1 MLLVGTILVLLFSKQ
16 TIFYFIH
23 IDTNIM
29 AYTLSTNN
37 DVQIL
42 RIDDLWN
49 PEENQ
54 KLVEEISNLIAEDKK
69 DFIIDF
75 TDMPYMNS
83 NGLAFLISI
92 LTRARSAGG
101 DVVIANVSEKIVQI
115 LLMTRLQ
122 DMFTTTNSVEE
133 ALEFLLGETTI

>member
-1 MLLVGTILVLLFSKQ
+1 
-16 TIFYFIH
+16 
-23 IDTNIM
+23 M

>member
-1 MLLVGTILVLLFSKQ
+1 
-16 TIFYFIH
+16 
-23 IDTNIM
+23 M
-29 AYTLSTNN
+29 AYTLTTNN

-42 RIDDLWN
+42 HIDDLWN
-49 PEENQ
+49 PLENQ
-54 KLVEEISNLIAEDKK
+54 NLVEEISILIAEGKK
-69 DFIIDF
+69 DFVIDF

-122 DMFTTTNSVEE
+122 DMFTTTDSVEE